1 MFSEKPLIYTKPSY
15 VDEKHT
21 LSVLSRQTPRC
32 WQAVH
37 KPNSL
42 VIEQYHL
49 LLLIHPDLAASCRHG
64 QLLPV
69 ILSKTEKNMKNIM
82 LLL

>member
-15 VDEKHT
+15 VVEKHT
-21 LSVLSRQTPRC
+21 LSILSRQTPRC
-32 WQAVH
+32 WQVVH

-42 VIEQYHL
+42 VTEQHHL
-49 LLLIHPDLAASCRHG
+49 LLFIHLDLAASHRHSR
-64 QLLPV
+64 LLPM